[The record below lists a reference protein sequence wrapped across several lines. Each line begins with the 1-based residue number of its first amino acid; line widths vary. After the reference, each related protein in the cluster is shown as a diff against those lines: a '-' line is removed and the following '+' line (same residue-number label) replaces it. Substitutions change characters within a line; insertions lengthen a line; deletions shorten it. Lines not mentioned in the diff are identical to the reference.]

1 MKFIVKFL
9 AKRVLYL
16 KRGFMKILIT
26 SDWYYPVVNGVV
38 RSVMN
43 LIEYLEDKGHDV
55 RVLTL
60 SNTTKSYRD
69 GKVYYVGSLS
79 AAKIYPQARI
89 SNLLAKSH
97 QKEIKAWAPDVIHSQ
112 CEFST
117 FMMARKLASD
127 LEIPLVH
134 TYHTVYEDY
143 THYFI
148 PSKQAGKKIV
158 SVASKTLAS
167 FCDRIIVPTA
177 KTERLLIDYGIDPYM
192 LDIIPTGIHIPEMSD
207 KALLRKS
214 LGMAEDEK
222 VLLYLGRLGAEKN
235 IQEIM
240 AYYDRLEDDDIKL
253 YIVGGGPYLDT
264 LKEDAAA
271 INKEVIFTGMVE
283 SNSVNRYYQAAD
295 IFVTAS
301 TSETQGLTYYEA
313 LANGTIALCRD
324 DAVLDGV
331 IKNGFN
337 GFKYRNFEEFEK
349 FVNRVFT
356 DSEYKELLEINAR
369 EYAEENF
376 SVDIFGSKCID
387 SYEKAIKEYDRES
400 LNIFKRL

>member
-1 MKFIVKFL
+1 
-9 AKRVLYL
+9 
-16 KRGFMKILIT
+16 MKILIT

-43 LIEYLEDKGHDV
+43 LIEYLEGRGHEV

-60 SNTTKSYRD
+60 SNTTKSYKD

-79 AAKIYPQARI
+79 AEKIYPQARI

-97 QKEIKAWAPDVIHSQ
+97 LKEIKDWKPDVVHSQ

-117 FMMARKLASD
+117 FIMAKRIASD
-127 LEIPLVH
+127 QEIPLVH

-148 PSKQAGKKIV
+148 PSKQAGKKLV

-167 FCDRIIVPTA
+167 FCDRIIVPTS
-177 KTERLLIDYGIDPYM
+177 KTERLLTSYGIDPYM
-192 LDIIPTGIHIPEMSD
+192 IDIIPTGIHIPEMND

-214 LGMAEDEK
+214 LGIAEDER

-240 AYYDRLEDDDIKL
+240 FYYDRLKSMDIKL
-253 YIVGGGPYLDT
+253 YIVGGGPYLAT
-264 LKEDAAA
+264 LKEDAGE
-271 INKEVIFTGMVE
+271 ISKKIVFTGMVD

-337 GFKYRNFEEFEK
+337 GFKYRDFKEFEN
-349 FVNRVFT
+349 FVERVFA
-356 DSEYKELLEINAR
+356 DLEFKDLLEINAR
-369 EYAEENF
+369 NYARENF
-376 SVDIFGSKCID
+376 SVDGFGAKCLA
-387 SYEKAIKEYDRES
+387 SYEKAIEEYEYES
-400 LNIFKRL
+400 INIFKRL

>member
-356 DSEYKELLEINAR
+356 DDEYKELLEINAR

-376 SVDIFGSKCID
+376 SVDGFGSKCID
-387 SYEKAIKEYDRES
+387 SYEKAIKEYDHES

>member
-1 MKFIVKFL
+1 
-9 AKRVLYL
+9 
-16 KRGFMKILIT
+16 MKILIT

-43 LIEYLEDKGHDV
+43 LIEYLESEGHDV

-60 SNTTKSYRD
+60 SNTTKSYKD

-79 AAKIYPQARI
+79 AAKIYPQARVT
-89 SNLLAKSH
+89 NLLATSH
-97 QKEIKAWAPDVIHSQ
+97 LKEIKNWAPDIIHSQ

-117 FMMARKLASD
+117 FMMARNIANNLD
-127 LEIPLVH
+127 IPIVH

-148 PSKQAGKKIV
+148 PSRRAGKKLV
-158 SVASKTLAS
+158 SMASKTFAG
-167 FCDRIIVPTA
+167 FCDRIIVPTN
-177 KTERLLIDYGIDPYM
+177 KTRKLLLTYGISDDM
-192 LDIIPTGIHIPEMSD
+192 IDIIPTGINIPEIYD
-207 KALLRKS
+207 KKLLRKS
-214 LGMAEDEK
+214 LGIDENAK

-240 AYYDRLEDDDIKL
+240 EYYDRLKDDSIKL
-253 YIVGGGPYLDT
+253 FIVGGGPYLKT
-264 LKEDAAA
+264 LKEDADKLS
-271 INKEVIFTGMVE
+271 KEVVFTGMVD

-295 IFVTAS
+295 IFATAS

-337 GFKYRNFEEFEK
+337 GFKYKDYQGFEK
-349 FVNRVFT
+349 FVEKVFT
-356 DSEYKELLEINAR
+356 DEETKELLETNAR
-369 EYAEENF
+369 AYAEENF
-376 SVDIFGSKCID
+376 SKEGFGEKCLE
-387 SYEKAIKEYDRES
+387 SYRQAIEEYDFES
-400 LNIFKRL
+400 FNIFKRL

>member
-1 MKFIVKFL
+1 
-9 AKRVLYL
+9 
-16 KRGFMKILIT
+16 MKILIT

-38 RSVMN
+38 RSIMN
-43 LIEYLEDKGHDV
+43 LIEYLEGRGHEV

-79 AAKIYPQARI
+79 AEKIYPQARI

-97 QKEIKAWAPDVIHSQ
+97 LREIKDWEPDIVHSQ

-117 FMMARKLASD
+117 FIMAKRIASD
-127 LEIPLVH
+127 QEIPLVH

-148 PSKQAGKKIV
+148 PSKQAGKKLV
-158 SVASKTLAS
+158 SMASKTLAS
-167 FCDRIIVPTA
+167 FCDRIIVPTP
-177 KTERLLIDYGIDPYM
+177 KTERLLTSYGIDPYM
-192 LDIIPTGIHIPEMSD
+192 IDIIPTGIHIPEMND

-214 LGMAEDEK
+214 LGIAEDER

-240 AYYDRLEDDDIKL
+240 FYYDRLKNMDIKL
-253 YIVGGGPYLDT
+253 YIVGGGPYLAT
-264 LKEDAAA
+264 LKEDAEE
-271 INKEVIFTGMVE
+271 ISKKVVFTGMVD

-337 GFKYRNFEEFEK
+337 GFKYRDFKEFEN
-349 FVNRVFT
+349 FVERVFA
-356 DSEYKELLEINAR
+356 DLEFKDLLEINAR
-369 EYAEENF
+369 NYARENF
-376 SVDIFGSKCID
+376 SVEGFGAKCLA
-387 SYEKAIKEYDRES
+387 SYEKAIEEYEYES
-400 LNIFKRL
+400 INIFKRL

>member
-1 MKFIVKFL
+1 
-9 AKRVLYL
+9 
-16 KRGFMKILIT
+16 MKILIT

-97 QKEIKAWAPDVIHSQ
+97 QKEIKTWAPDVIHSQ

-158 SVASKTLAS
+158 SVASKTLAV

-240 AYYDRLEDDDIKL
+240 AYYDRLEDREIKL

-337 GFKYRNFEEFEK
+337 GFKYRNFEEFEQ
-349 FVNRVFT
+349 FVKRVFT

>member
-1 MKFIVKFL
+1 M
-9 AKRVLYL
+9 R
-16 KRGFMKILIT
+16 ILIT

-43 LIEYLEDKGHDV
+43 LIEYLEGRGHEV

-79 AAKIYPQARI
+79 AEKIYPQARI

-97 QKEIKAWAPDVIHSQ
+97 LKEIKDWEPDVVHSQ

-117 FMMARKLASD
+117 FIMAKRIASD
-127 LEIPLVH
+127 QEIPLVH

-148 PSKQAGKKIV
+148 PSKQAGKKLV
-158 SVASKTLAS
+158 SMASKTLAS
-167 FCDRIIVPTA
+167 FCDRIIVPTS
-177 KTERLLIDYGIDPYM
+177 KTERLLTSYGIDPYTI
-192 LDIIPTGIHIPEMSD
+192 DIIPTGIHIPEMND

-214 LGMAEDEK
+214 LGIAEDEK

-240 AYYDRLEDDDIKL
+240 FYYDRLKNMDIKL
-253 YIVGGGPYLDT
+253 YIVGGGPYLAT
-264 LKEDAAA
+264 LKEDAEE
-271 INKEVIFTGMVE
+271 ISKKVIFTGMVD
-283 SNSVNRYYQAAD
+283 SKSVNRYYQAAD

-337 GFKYRNFEEFEK
+337 GFKYRDFKEFEN
-349 FVNRVFT
+349 FVERVFA
-356 DSEYKELLEINAR
+356 DLEFKELLEINAR
-369 EYAEENF
+369 NYARENF
-376 SVDIFGSKCID
+376 SVDGFGAKCLA
-387 SYEKAIKEYDRES
+387 SYEKAIEEYEYES
-400 LNIFKRL
+400 INIFKRL

>member
-1 MKFIVKFL
+1 
-9 AKRVLYL
+9 
-16 KRGFMKILIT
+16 MKILIT
-26 SDWYYPVVNGVV
+26 SDWYFPVVNGVV

-43 LIEYLEDKGHDV
+43 LIEYLESEGHDV

-79 AAKIYPQARI
+79 AAKIYPQARVT
-89 SNLLAKSH
+89 NLLATSH
-97 QKEIKAWAPDVIHSQ
+97 LKEIKDWAPDLIHSQ

-117 FMMARKLASD
+117 FIMARSLATD
-127 LEIPLVH
+127 LDIPIVH

-148 PSKQAGKKIV
+148 PSRRAGKKLV
-158 SVASKTLAS
+158 SMASKTFAG
-167 FCDRIIVPTA
+167 FCDRIIVPTN
-177 KTERLLIDYGIDPYM
+177 KTRKLLLTYGISDDM
-192 LDIIPTGIHIPEMSD
+192 IDIIPTGINIPEIYD
-207 KALLRKS
+207 KKLLRKS
-214 LGMAEDEK
+214 LGMAENAK

-240 AYYDRLEDDDIKL
+240 EYYDRLKDDSIKL
-253 YIVGGGPYLDT
+253 FIVGGGPYLKT
-264 LKEDAAA
+264 LKEDADKLS
-271 INKEVIFTGMVE
+271 KEVVFTGMVNA
-283 SNSVNRYYQAAD
+283 NSVNRYYQAAD
-295 IFVTAS
+295 IFTTAS

-337 GFKYRNFEEFEK
+337 GFKYKDFQGFEK
-349 FVNRVFT
+349 FVERVFT
-356 DSEYKELLEINAR
+356 DEETKELLETNAR
-369 EYAEENF
+369 AYAEENF
-376 SVDIFGSKCID
+376 SKEGFGEKCLE
-387 SYEKAIKEYDRES
+387 SYRQAIEEYDFENI
-400 LNIFKRL
+400 NIFKRL

>member
-1 MKFIVKFL
+1 
-9 AKRVLYL
+9 
-16 KRGFMKILIT
+16 MKILIT
-26 SDWYYPVVNGVV
+26 SDWYWPVVNGVV

-43 LIEYLEDKGHDV
+43 LIEYLEAAGHDV

-60 SNTTKSYRD
+60 SNTTKSYQD

-79 AAKIYPQARI
+79 AAKIYPQARVT
-89 SNLLAKSH
+89 NLLAASH
-97 QKEIKAWAPDVIHSQ
+97 LKEIKEWAPDVIHSQ

-117 FMMARKLASD
+117 FIMAKRIASD
-127 LEIPLVH
+127 IDIPVVH

-148 PSKQAGKKIV
+148 PSKRAGKKLV

-167 FCDRIIVPTA
+167 FCDRIIVPTY
-177 KTERLLIDYGIDPYM
+177 KTKKLLLTYGIYDGM
-192 LDIIPTGIHIPEMSD
+192 IDIIPTGINIPELYD
-207 KALLRKS
+207 KKLLRKS
-214 LGMAEDEK
+214 LGIDEDAK

-240 AYYDRLEDDDIKL
+240 AYYDRLKDDSIKL
-253 YIVGGGPYLDT
+253 FIVGGGPYLKT
-264 LKEDAAA
+264 LKEDAEK
-271 INKEVIFTGMVE
+271 ISKEVVFTGMVD

-295 IFVTAS
+295 IFTTAS

-324 DAVLDGV
+324 DSVLDGV

-337 GFKYRNFEEFEK
+337 GFKYVDFQGFKK
-349 FVNRVFT
+349 FVDRVFSDRET
-356 DSEYKELLEINAR
+356 KELLEANAR
-369 EYAEENF
+369 SYAQEHF
-376 SVDIFGSKCID
+376 SKEGFGEKCLA
-387 SYEKAIKEYDRES
+387 SYMQAIQDYERES
-400 LNIFKRL
+400 ISIFKRL

>member
-43 LIEYLEDKGHDV
+43 LIEYLEDEGHDV

-253 YIVGGGPYLDT
+253 YIVGGGPYLDP

-356 DSEYKELLEINAR
+356 DDEYKELLEINAR

-376 SVDIFGSKCID
+376 SVDGFGSKCID

>member
-1 MKFIVKFL
+1 M
-9 AKRVLYL
+9 R
-16 KRGFMKILIT
+16 ILIT

-43 LIEYLEDKGHDV
+43 LIEYLEGRGHEV

-79 AAKIYPQARI
+79 AEKIYPQARI

-97 QKEIKAWAPDVIHSQ
+97 LKEIKDWEPDVVHSQ

-117 FMMARKLASD
+117 FIMAKRIASD
-127 LEIPLVH
+127 QEIPLVH

-148 PSKQAGKKIV
+148 PSKQAGKKLV

-167 FCDRIIVPTA
+167 FCDRIIVPTS
-177 KTERLLIDYGIDPYM
+177 KTERLLTSYGIDPYM
-192 LDIIPTGIHIPEMSD
+192 IDIIPTGIHIPEMND

-214 LGMAEDEK
+214 LGIAEDEK

-240 AYYDRLEDDDIKL
+240 FYYDRLKNMDIKL
-253 YIVGGGPYLDT
+253 YIVGGGPYLAT
-264 LKEDAAA
+264 LKEDAEE
-271 INKEVIFTGMVE
+271 ISKKVVFTGMVD
-283 SNSVNRYYQAAD
+283 SKSVNRYYQAAD

-337 GFKYRNFEEFEK
+337 GFKYRDFKEFEN
-349 FVNRVFT
+349 FVERVFA
-356 DSEYKELLEINAR
+356 DLEFKELLEINAR
-369 EYAEENF
+369 NYARENF
-376 SVDIFGSKCID
+376 SVDGFGAKCLA
-387 SYEKAIKEYDRES
+387 SYEKAIEEYEYES
-400 LNIFKRL
+400 INIFKRL

>member
-1 MKFIVKFL
+1 M
-9 AKRVLYL
+9 R
-16 KRGFMKILIT
+16 ILIT

-43 LIEYLEDKGHDV
+43 LIEYLEGRGHEV

-79 AAKIYPQARI
+79 AEKIYPQARI

-97 QKEIKAWAPDVIHSQ
+97 LKEIKDWEPDVVHSQ

-117 FMMARKLASD
+117 FIMAKRIASD
-127 LEIPLVH
+127 QEIPLVH

-148 PSKQAGKKIV
+148 PSKQAGKKLV
-158 SVASKTLAS
+158 SMASKTLAS
-167 FCDRIIVPTA
+167 FCDRIIVPTS
-177 KTERLLIDYGIDPYM
+177 KTERLLTSYGIDPYM
-192 LDIIPTGIHIPEMSD
+192 IDIIPTGIHIPEMND

-214 LGMAEDEK
+214 LGIAEDEK

-240 AYYDRLEDDDIKL
+240 FFYDRLKNMDIKL
-253 YIVGGGPYLDT
+253 YIVGGGPYLAT
-264 LKEDAAA
+264 LKEDAEE
-271 INKEVIFTGMVE
+271 ISKKVIFTGMVD
-283 SNSVNRYYQAAD
+283 SKSVNRYYQAAD

-337 GFKYRNFEEFEK
+337 GFKYRDFKGFENFVE
-349 FVNRVFT
+349 RVFA
-356 DSEYKELLEINAR
+356 DLEFKDLLEINAR
-369 EYAEENF
+369 NYARENF
-376 SVDIFGSKCID
+376 SVDGFGAKCLA
-387 SYEKAIKEYDRES
+387 SYEKAIEEYEYES
-400 LNIFKRL
+400 IRSG

>member
-1 MKFIVKFL
+1 
-9 AKRVLYL
+9 
-16 KRGFMKILIT
+16 MKILIT
-26 SDWYYPVVNGVV
+26 SDWYFPVVNGVV

-79 AAKIYPQARI
+79 AAKIYPQARVT
-89 SNLLAKSH
+89 NLLATSH
-97 QKEIKAWAPDVIHSQ
+97 LKEIKAWAPDVIHSQ

-117 FMMARKLASD
+117 FIMARNLATD
-127 LEIPLVH
+127 LDIPIVH

-148 PSKQAGKKIV
+148 PSKRAGKKLV
-158 SVASKTLAS
+158 SMASKTFAG
-167 FCDRIIVPTA
+167 FCDRIVVPTK
-177 KTERLLIDYGIDPYM
+177 KTKNLLLDYGISDEM
-192 LDIIPTGIHIPEMSD
+192 IDIIPTGINIPEIYD
-207 KALLRKS
+207 KKILRKS
-214 LGMAEDEK
+214 LGIDENTK

-240 AYYDRLEDDDIKL
+240 TFYDRLKDDSIKL
-253 YIVGGGPYLDT
+253 FIVGGGPYLKT
-264 LKEDAAA
+264 LKEDAE
-271 INKEVIFTGMVE
+271 NLSKEVVFTGMVD

-295 IFVTAS
+295 IFTTAS

-337 GFKYRNFEEFEK
+337 CFKYQDFQGFEK
-349 FVNRVFT
+349 FVERVFE
-356 DSEYKELLEINAR
+356 DSEIKELLEINAR
-369 EYAEENF
+369 NYAEENF
-376 SVDIFGSKCID
+376 STEGFGQKCLA
-387 SYEKAIKEYDRES
+387 SYQRAIEEY
-400 LNIFKRL
+400 

>member
-1 MKFIVKFL
+1 MNFIVKFL
-9 AKRVLYL
+9 AKRVLYF

-127 LEIPLVH
+127 LKIPLVH

-158 SVASKTLAS
+158 SVASKTLAG
-167 FCDRIIVPTA
+167 FCDRMIVPTA
-177 KTERLLIDYGIDPYM
+177 KTERLLTSYGIDPNM

-214 LGMAEDEK
+214 LGMDEDEK

-240 AYYDRLEDDDIKL
+240 AYYDRLEDREIKL

>member
-1 MKFIVKFL
+1 
-9 AKRVLYL
+9 
-16 KRGFMKILIT
+16 MKILIT

-43 LIEYLEDKGHDV
+43 LIEYLEEKGHEV

-79 AAKIYPQARI
+79 AEKIYPQARI

-97 QKEIKAWAPDVIHSQ
+97 LKEIKDWGPDVVHSQ

-117 FMMARKLASD
+117 FIMAKRIASD
-127 LEIPLVH
+127 QEIPLVH

-148 PSKQAGKKIV
+148 PSKQAGKKLV

-167 FCDRIIVPTA
+167 FCDRIIVPTS
-177 KTERLLIDYGIDPYM
+177 KTERLLTSYGIDPYM
-192 LDIIPTGIHIPEMSD
+192 IDIIPTGIHIPEMND

-214 LGMAEDEK
+214 LGIAEDEK

-240 AYYDRLEDDDIKL
+240 FYYDRLKNMDIKL
-253 YIVGGGPYLDT
+253 YIVGGGPYLAT
-264 LKEDAAA
+264 LKEDAEE
-271 INKEVIFTGMVE
+271 ISKKVVFTGMVD
-283 SNSVNRYYQAAD
+283 SKSVNRYYQAAD

-337 GFKYRNFEEFEK
+337 GFKYRDFKEFEN
-349 FVNRVFT
+349 FVERVFA
-356 DSEYKELLEINAR
+356 DLEFKELLEINAR
-369 EYAEENF
+369 NYARENF
-376 SVDIFGSKCID
+376 SVDGFGAKCLA
-387 SYEKAIKEYDRES
+387 SYEKAIEEYEYES
-400 LNIFKRL
+400 INIFKRL

>member
-1 MKFIVKFL
+1 
-9 AKRVLYL
+9 
-16 KRGFMKILIT
+16 MKILIT

-43 LIEYLEDKGHDV
+43 LIEYLEGRGHEV

-60 SNTTKSYRD
+60 SNTTKSYKD

-79 AAKIYPQARI
+79 AEKIYPQARI

-97 QKEIKAWAPDVIHSQ
+97 LKEIKDWEPDVVHSQ

-117 FMMARKLASD
+117 FIMAKRIASD
-127 LEIPLVH
+127 QEIPLVH

-148 PSKQAGKKIV
+148 PSKQAGKKLV
-158 SVASKTLAS
+158 SMASKTLAS
-167 FCDRIIVPTA
+167 FCDRIIVPTS
-177 KTERLLIDYGIDPYM
+177 KTERLLTSYGIDPYM
-192 LDIIPTGIHIPEMSD
+192 IDIIPTGIHIPEIND

-214 LGMAEDEK
+214 LGIAEDER

-240 AYYDRLEDDDIKL
+240 FFYDRLKNMDIKL
-253 YIVGGGPYLDT
+253 YIVGGGPYLAT
-264 LKEDAAA
+264 LKEDAEE
-271 INKEVIFTGMVE
+271 ISKKVVFTGMVD
-283 SNSVNRYYQAAD
+283 SKSVNRYYQAAD

-337 GFKYRNFEEFEK
+337 GFKYRDFKGFENFVE
-349 FVNRVFT
+349 RVFA
-356 DSEYKELLEINAR
+356 DLEFKDLLEINAR
-369 EYAEENF
+369 NYARENF
-376 SVDIFGSKCID
+376 SVDGFGAKCLA
-387 SYEKAIKEYDRES
+387 SYEKAIEEYEYES
-400 LNIFKRL
+400 INIFKRL

>member
-1 MKFIVKFL
+1 
-9 AKRVLYL
+9 
-16 KRGFMKILIT
+16 MKILIT
-26 SDWYYPVVNGVV
+26 SDWYWPVVNGVV

-43 LIEYLEDKGHDV
+43 LIEYLEAAGHDV

-60 SNTTKSYRD
+60 SNTTKSYQD

-79 AAKIYPQARI
+79 AVKIYPQARVT
-89 SNLLAKSH
+89 NLLAASH
-97 QKEIKAWAPDVIHSQ
+97 LKEIKEWAPDVIHSQ

-117 FMMARKLASD
+117 FIMAKRIASD
-127 LEIPLVH
+127 IDIPVVH

-148 PSKQAGKKIV
+148 PSKRAGKKLV
-158 SVASKTLAS
+158 SVASKTFAS
-167 FCDRIIVPTA
+167 FCDRIIVPTS
-177 KTERLLIDYGIDPYM
+177 KTERLLTSYGIDPYM
-192 LDIIPTGIHIPEMSD
+192 IDIIPTGIHIPEMND

-214 LGMAEDEK
+214 LGIAEDER

-240 AYYDRLEDDDIKL
+240 FYYDRLKNMDIKL
-253 YIVGGGPYLDT
+253 YIVGGGPYLAT
-264 LKEDAAA
+264 LKEDAEE
-271 INKEVIFTGMVE
+271 ISKKVVFTGMVD
-283 SNSVNRYYQAAD
+283 SKSVNRYYQAAD

-337 GFKYRNFEEFEK
+337 GFKYRDFKEFEN
-349 FVNRVFT
+349 FVERVFA
-356 DSEYKELLEINAR
+356 DLEFKELLEINAR
-369 EYAEENF
+369 NYARENF
-376 SVDIFGSKCID
+376 SVDGFGAKCLA
-387 SYEKAIKEYDRES
+387 SYEKAIEEYEYES
-400 LNIFKRL
+400 INIFKRL

>member
-1 MKFIVKFL
+1 
-9 AKRVLYL
+9 
-16 KRGFMKILIT
+16 MKILIT
-26 SDWYYPVVNGVV
+26 SDWYFPVVNGVV

-43 LIEYLEDKGHDV
+43 LIEYLESVGHDV

-79 AAKIYPQARI
+79 AAKIYPQARVT
-89 SNLLAKSH
+89 NLLSTSH
-97 QKEIKAWAPDVIHSQ
+97 LKEIKAWAPDIIHSQ

-117 FMMARKLASD
+117 FIMARNLATD
-127 LEIPLVH
+127 LDIPIVH

-148 PSKQAGKKIV
+148 PSKRAGKKLV
-158 SVASKTLAS
+158 SMASKTFAG
-167 FCDRIIVPTA
+167 FCDRIVVPTR
-177 KTERLLIDYGIDPYM
+177 KTKNLLLDYGISDEM
-192 LDIIPTGIHIPEMSD
+192 IDIIPTGINIPD
-207 KALLRKS
+207 LYDRKILRKS
-214 LGMAEDEK
+214 LGIDENAK

-240 AYYDRLEDDDIKL
+240 AYYDRLKDDSIKL
-253 YIVGGGPYLDT
+253 FIVGGGPYLKT
-264 LKEDAAA
+264 LKEDAE
-271 INKEVIFTGMVE
+271 NLSKEVVFTGMVDA
-283 SNSVNRYYQAAD
+283 NSVNRYYQAAD
-295 IFVTAS
+295 IFTTAS

-337 GFKYRNFEEFEK
+337 GFKYQDFQDFEK
-349 FVNRVFT
+349 FVERVFE
-356 DSEYKELLEINAR
+356 DSEIKELLEINAR
-369 EYAEENF
+369 NYAEENF
-376 SVDIFGSKCID
+376 STEGFGQKCLA
-387 SYEKAIKEYDRES
+387 SYQRAIEEY
-400 LNIFKRL
+400 

>member
-1 MKFIVKFL
+1 MNVIVKFL

-43 LIEYLEDKGHDV
+43 LIEYLEDEGHDV

-97 QKEIKAWAPDVIHSQ
+97 QKEIKTWAPDVIHSQ

-117 FMMARKLASD
+117 FMMARKLATD

-148 PSKQAGKKIV
+148 PSKQAGKMLV
-158 SVASKTLAS
+158 SVASKTLAG
-167 FCDRIIVPTA
+167 FCNRMIVPTA
-177 KTERLLIDYGIDPYM
+177 KTERLLVSYGIDPYM
-192 LDIIPTGIHIPEMSD
+192 VDIIPTGIHIPEMSD
-207 KALLRKS
+207 RALLRKS
-214 LGMAEDEK
+214 LGMGEDEK

-240 AYYDRLEDDDIKL
+240 AYYDRLKDPEIKL

-264 LKEDAAA
+264 LKEDVAA
-271 INKEVIFTGMVE
+271 INKEVIFTGMVD

-337 GFKYRNFEEFEK
+337 GFKYRNFEEFQK
-349 FVNRVFT
+349 FINRVFT
-356 DSEYKELLEINAR
+356 DDEYKELLEINAR
-369 EYAEENF
+369 SYAEENF
-376 SVDIFGSKCID
+376 SVDIFGSKCLS
-387 SYEKAIKEYDRES
+387 SYKKAIKEGDYES

>member
-1 MKFIVKFL
+1 M
-9 AKRVLYL
+9 R
-16 KRGFMKILIT
+16 ILIT

-43 LIEYLEDKGHDV
+43 LIEYLEGRGHEV

-79 AAKIYPQARI
+79 AEKIYPQARI

-97 QKEIKAWAPDVIHSQ
+97 LKEIKDWEPDVVHSQ

-117 FMMARKLASD
+117 FIMAKRIASD
-127 LEIPLVH
+127 QEIPLVH

-148 PSKQAGKKIV
+148 PSKQAGKKLV
-158 SVASKTLAS
+158 SMASKTLAS
-167 FCDRIIVPTA
+167 FCDRIIVPTS
-177 KTERLLIDYGIDPYM
+177 KTERLLTSYGIDPYM
-192 LDIIPTGIHIPEMSD
+192 IDIIPTGIHIPEMND

-214 LGMAEDEK
+214 LGIAEDEK

-240 AYYDRLEDDDIKL
+240 FYYDRLKNMDIKL
-253 YIVGGGPYLDT
+253 YIVGGGPYLAT
-264 LKEDAAA
+264 LKEDAEE
-271 INKEVIFTGMVE
+271 ISKKVVFTGMVD
-283 SNSVNRYYQAAD
+283 SKSVNRYYQAAD

-337 GFKYRNFEEFEK
+337 GFKYRDFKEFEN
-349 FVNRVFT
+349 FVERVFA
-356 DSEYKELLEINAR
+356 DLEFKELLEINAR
-369 EYAEENF
+369 NYARENF
-376 SVDIFGSKCID
+376 SVDGFGAKCLA
-387 SYEKAIKEYDRES
+387 SYEKAIEEYEYKS
-400 LNIFKRL
+400 INIFKRL

>member
-158 SVASKTLAS
+158 SVASKTLAG

-207 KALLRKS
+207 KAFLRKS

-240 AYYDRLEDDDIKL
+240 AYYDRLEDREIKL

-349 FVNRVFT
+349 FVKRVFT
-356 DSEYKELLEINAR
+356 DSEYKELLETNAR

>member
-1 MKFIVKFL
+1 
-9 AKRVLYL
+9 
-16 KRGFMKILIT
+16 MKILIT

-43 LIEYLEDKGHDV
+43 LIEYLEGRGHEV

-79 AAKIYPQARI
+79 AEKIYPQARI

-97 QKEIKAWAPDVIHSQ
+97 LKEIKDWEPDVVHSQ

-117 FMMARKLASD
+117 FIMAKRIASD
-127 LEIPLVH
+127 QEIPLVH

-148 PSKQAGKKIV
+148 PSKQAGKKLV
-158 SVASKTLAS
+158 SMASKTLAG
-167 FCDRIIVPTA
+167 FCDRIIVPTS
-177 KTERLLIDYGIDPYM
+177 KTERLLTSYGIDPYM
-192 LDIIPTGIHIPEMSD
+192 IDIIPTGIHIPEMND

-214 LGMAEDEK
+214 LGIAEDEK

-240 AYYDRLEDDDIKL
+240 FYYDRLKNMDIKL
-253 YIVGGGPYLDT
+253 YIVGGGPYLAT
-264 LKEDAAA
+264 LKEDAEE
-271 INKEVIFTGMVE
+271 ISKKVVFTGMVD
-283 SNSVNRYYQAAD
+283 SKSVNRYYQAAD

-337 GFKYRNFEEFEK
+337 GFKYRDFKEFEN
-349 FVNRVFT
+349 FVERVFA
-356 DSEYKELLEINAR
+356 DLEFKELLEINAR
-369 EYAEENF
+369 NYARENF
-376 SVDIFGSKCID
+376 SVDGFGAKCLA
-387 SYEKAIKEYDRES
+387 SYEKAIEEYEYES
-400 LNIFKRL
+400 INTFKRL

>member
-1 MKFIVKFL
+1 
-9 AKRVLYL
+9 
-16 KRGFMKILIT
+16 MKILIT
-26 SDWYYPVVNGVV
+26 SDWYWPVVNGVV

-43 LIEYLEDKGHDV
+43 LIEYLEAEGHDV

-79 AAKIYPQARI
+79 AAKIYPQARVT
-89 SNLLAKSH
+89 NLLAGSH
-97 QKEIKAWAPDVIHSQ
+97 LKEIKAWAPDVIHSQ

-117 FMMARKLASD
+117 FIMAKRIASD
-127 LEIPLVH
+127 IDIPVVH

-148 PSKQAGKKIV
+148 PSKRAGKKLV

-167 FCDRIIVPTA
+167 FCDRIIVPTY
-177 KTERLLIDYGIDPYM
+177 KTKKLLLTYGILDGM
-192 LDIIPTGIHIPEMSD
+192 IDIIPTGINIPELCD
-207 KALLRKS
+207 KKLLRKS
-214 LGMAEDEK
+214 LGIDEDAK

-240 AYYDRLEDDDIKL
+240 AYYDRLKDASIKL
-253 YIVGGGPYLDT
+253 FIVGGGPYLKT
-264 LKEDAAA
+264 LKEDADQ
-271 INKEVIFTGMVE
+271 ISKEVVFTGMVDA
-283 SNSVNRYYQAAD
+283 NSVNRYYQAAD
-295 IFVTAS
+295 IFTTAS

-324 DAVLDGV
+324 DSVLDGV

-337 GFKYRNFEEFEK
+337 GFRYQDFQGFEK
-349 FVNRVFT
+349 FVERVFSDRET
-356 DSEYKELLEINAR
+356 KELLELNAR
-369 EYAEENF
+369 SYAEEHF
-376 SVDIFGSKCID
+376 SKEGFGEKCLA
-387 SYEKAIKEYDRES
+387 SYQQAIEDNECES
-400 LNIFKRL
+400 ISIFKRL